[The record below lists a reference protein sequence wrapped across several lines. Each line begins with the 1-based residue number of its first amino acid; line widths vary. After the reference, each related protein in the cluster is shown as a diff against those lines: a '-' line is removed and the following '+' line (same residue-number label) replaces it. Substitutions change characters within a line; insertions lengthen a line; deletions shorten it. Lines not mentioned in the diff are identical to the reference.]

1 MALTKGKL
9 CWGNTNTCTL
19 GKDKCSR
26 EDGSKGSERKSSKKE
41 RTIMNKNGEDEHLET
56 MKREKK
62 KKTAEK
68 LKERNGK

>member
-1 MALTKGKL
+1 
-9 CWGNTNTCTL
+9 
-19 GKDKCSR
+19 
-26 EDGSKGSERKSSKKE
+26 
-41 RTIMNKNGEDEHLET
+41 MNKNGEDEHLET